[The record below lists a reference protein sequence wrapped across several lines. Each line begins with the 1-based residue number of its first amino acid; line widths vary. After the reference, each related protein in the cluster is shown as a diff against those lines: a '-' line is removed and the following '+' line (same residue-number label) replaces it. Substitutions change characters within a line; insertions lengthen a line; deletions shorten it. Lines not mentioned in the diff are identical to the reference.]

1 MRKRVVTAG
10 RQVLA
15 KDVND
20 ISDFL
25 ISDMNDLCKD
35 VFAISAGIVNGFL
48 NSGNSLLVAT
58 ITAGKVHDNSTGTF
72 FELIANTNVNL
83 TASATNYIYAVQDS
97 AVTTDL
103 PVTGFK
109 LIDTLT
115 RAETYDTVNTRS
127 YDSVSLVVNT
137 TGIAPVDSHPLWEL
151 VTDATSVTSITDVRT
166 FCTSGNLTAYS
177 LQHFAQTGL
186 NTVTIGSGVSQRMTL
201 ELYKSSVADYIG
213 LDIAMVS
220 GFAGK
225 GFNFNLSSNVGSI
238 GGVIT
243 TNNNLGLNIVNTGNT
258 SKGIKIESSSI
269 LTTTTGLEIEK
280 QKYGLSLINNDINIR
295 AILSAN
301 QYGIDISEVSSGT
314 TGVVGLNITDVA
326 SSINVTNSNTRT
338 SGNLINIT
346 ATSSSLNGSN
356 FLNTLNGTGLA
367 QAIVMNGGISDTSY
381 GTLYKSTS
389 VSGANVTAIAI
400 RDSAVNI
407 TRGIAIE
414 DCVTGIYINEVDA
427 SININNTNSSR
438 TGTLIDVTGTG
449 SVSSPSL
456 INLTQNGKGYAQTT
470 ILASGLL
477 ANVAYG
483 NYITN
488 TGVAN
493 SAVGIDID
501 GSTTGYNAF
510 HTGVLMSGVTRGI
523 DISIVTGS
531 SQYGAKIT
539 GNGIGVADGYVATS
553 VNTGVDLTDFTTGF
567 QAFNSAITSG
577 TTGMLLGGV
586 EFGINISESTTGLE
600 ITDASI
606 GATTTG
612 IAINNKKSGTI
623 IQNSSIVAGSIANNV
638 ANFERAYKASSV
650 LFGVDL
656 INPSILSGTIGL
668 NVEKF
673 ELGGTIL
680 DSTTGL
686 SIIDASLSAVTIG
699 LLIGEKFY
707 GINASNTLTTT
718 GTIGVTL
725 SNYETGFNTNGC
737 LVGLNSVSIGGTGSM
752 GIYLEDYEKGIVI
765 RDPDLTGIE
774 IKNAG
779 LFGVGVNNSILGF
792 ASDACDVGYSATGY
806 TKAFMSADILTTA
819 PSGNAIGDMFLFDD
833 GAGTYSIGLYTSAG
847 YKQIDFV

>member
-35 VFAISAGIVNGFL
+35 VFAISTGIVNGFL

-72 FELIANTNVNL
+72 FELIADTNVNL

-186 NTVTIGSGVSQRMTL
+186 NTVTIGSGISQRMTL

-243 TNNNLGLNIVNTGNT
+243 TNNNLGLNIVNTGNA

-280 QKYGLSLINNDINIR
+280 QKYGLSLINNDINIG

-301 QYGIDISEVSSGT
+301 QYGINISEVSSGT
-314 TGVVGLNITDVA
+314 TGIVGVNITNVA
-326 SSINVTNSNTRT
+326 SSVNVTNANTRIG
-338 SGNLINIT
+338 GNLINIT

-356 FLNTLNGTGLA
+356 FLNTLNGTGVA
-367 QAIVMNGGISDTSY
+367 QAIVMNGGASDISF
-381 GTLYKSTS
+381 GTIYKSTS
-389 VSGANVTAIAI
+389 TSGANVTAIAI
-400 RDSAVNI
+400 GDSAVNI
-407 TRGIAIE
+407 TRGIFIE

-427 SININNTNSSR
+427 SISINNTNSSR
-438 TGTLIDVTGTG
+438 TGALIDITGAG

-523 DISIVTGS
+523 TIDETTDGITITNATNAIKLTNATKGIEITIESASVGYGS
-531 SQYGAKIT
+531 KIT
-539 GNGIGVADGYVATS
+539 GNGNLITDADGYVATATRYGLDIGDS
-553 VNTGVDLTDFTTGF
+553 LIGF
-567 QAFNSAITSG
+567 RS
-577 TTGMLLGGV
+577 
-586 EFGINISESTTGLE
+586 INNR
-600 ITDASI
+600 
-606 GATTTG
+606 TG
-612 IAINNKKSGTI
+612 ISID
-623 IQNSSIVAGSIANNV
+623 SSLVGVLIAN
-638 ANFERAYKASSV
+638 
-650 LFGVDL
+650 D
-656 INPSILSGTIGL
+656 IG
-668 NVEKF
+668 
-673 ELGGTIL
+673 
-680 DSTTGL
+680 S
-686 SIIDASLSAVTIG
+686 
-699 LLIGEKFY
+699 
-707 GINASNTLTTT
+707 
-718 GTIGVTL
+718 
-725 SNYETGFNTNGC
+725 
-737 LVGLNSVSIGGTGSM
+737 
-752 GIYLEDYEKGIVI
+752 
-765 RDPDLTGIE
+765 TGIE
-774 IKNAG
+774 ISNQHKG
-779 LFGVGVNNSILGF
+779 ILITNSVSSVHYGMKIIGSGITG
-792 ASDACDVGYSATGY
+792 SDAILINDVRYGLDINTTNTGIKITDSSLIGVSVDNAVLAYSSNNALVGLAVTGY
-806 TKAFMSADILTTA
+806 TKAFINADILTTA
-819 PSGNAIGDMFLFDD
+819 PSGNAIGDMFLYYDS
-833 GAGTYSIGLYTSAG
+833 GAGTYNLVLYDGAV
-847 YKQIDFV
+847 YRYLEFV